1 MADVT
6 NNLPPNA
13 PVPSRKSSGFSAA
26 TATFLLRIGEAFT
39 YKAFRNVWTAAF
51 TSAVGT
57 WMQRFAQQWL
67 IFDLTKSVPTDA
79 AFYLGV
85 DAFAGNIPL
94 LLFTL
99 LGGVVADRYDRRY
112 LLMGS
117 QILQMVCALTLTALV
132 WTDTVTIPYILALSF
147 TAGTAQAFGGPSFQS
162 LIPSL
167 VPRKTLPN
175 AIALNSIQ
183 FNLAQSIGPL
193 IGGLVLATLG
203 LVGCFGL
210 NGLSFL
216 VVVAALAYVSI
227 PAPNR
232 ANRKPVI
239 EELKGGL
246 RYVGRGGALLS
257 LTVLAIATTS
267 LGLPIRAFL
276 PVFATDPNTLSQ
288 MMAALGVGAVLGAL
302 IVAWLGTFKR
312 MGFTLLSVLIVFGGL
327 IAAFALVPVGV
338 ISYILLFFVGVALL
352 IVFSLT
358 ASLVQLTVPDELR
371 GRVMSIYLMAF
382 RGGMPLG
389 SLVSGY
395 VVASIPWATT
405 ESVIAVNGLLLALVA
420 TYFLVG
426 GHGGVREL

>member
-1 MADVT
+1 MAAAA
-6 NNLPPNA
+6 NNPPPDT
-13 PVPSRKSSGFSAA
+13 PVPSHKVSGFSASGA
-26 TATFLLRIGEAFT
+26 AILLRIGEAFT
-39 YKAFRNVWTAAF
+39 YKAFRNIWTAAF

-85 DAFAGNIPL
+85 DAFAGNVPL

-117 QILQMVCALTLTALV
+117 QILQMCCALTLTALV
-132 WTDTVTIPYILALSF
+132 WTDTVTIPSILVLSF

-183 FNLAQSIGPL
+183 FNLAQSVGPL

-227 PAPNR
+227 PAPNQ
-232 ANRKPVI
+232 ANRKPVL

-246 RYVGRGGALLS
+246 LYVGRGGALLS
-257 LTVLAIATTS
+257 LTVLAVATTS

-276 PVFATDPNTLSQ
+276 PVFADDPNTLSQ
-288 MMAALGVGAVLGAL
+288 MMAALGIGAVVGAL
-302 IVAWLGTFKR
+302 IVAWLGTFNK
-312 MGFTLLSVLIVFGGL
+312 MGLTLLSVIIAFGGL
-327 IAAFALVPVGV
+327 IAAFALTPVGV
-338 ISYILLFFVGVALL
+338 ISYIILFFIGVALL

-371 GRVMSIYLMAF
+371 GRVMSIYLTAF

-395 VVASIPWATT
+395 IVASIPWATI
-405 ESVIAVNGLLLALVA
+405 ESIIAVNGGLLALVA
-420 TYFLVG
+420 TYFLIRS
-426 GHGGVREL
+426 HGIREL

>member
-1 MADVT
+1 M
-6 NNLPPNA
+6 
-13 PVPSRKSSGFSAA
+13 SAGA
-26 TATFLLRIGEAFT
+26 ATFLLRIGEAFT

-85 DAFAGNIPL
+85 DAFVGNIPL

-117 QILQMVCALTLTALV
+117 QILQMGCALTLTALV
-132 WTDTVTIPYILALSF
+132 WTDSVTIPWILALSF

-232 ANRKPVI
+232 TGRKPII

-246 RYVGRGGALLS
+246 RYVGQGGALLS
-257 LTVLAIATTS
+257 LTVLAVATTS

-276 PVFATDPNTLSQ
+276 PVFASDPNTLSQ
-288 MMAALGVGAVLGAL
+288 MMAALGTGAVVGAL
-302 IVAWLGTFKR
+302 IVAWLGTFNR

-327 IAAFALVPVGV
+327 IATFALVPVGA
-338 ISYILLFFVGVALL
+338 ISYVILFFVGAALL

-389 SLVSGY
+389 SLASGY

>member
-1 MADVT
+1 MDDVT
-6 NNLPPNA
+6 NNPPPNT
-13 PVPSRKSSGFSAA
+13 PVPSHKTSGLSAGA
-26 TATFLLRIGEAFT
+26 STFLLRIGEAFT
-39 YKAFRNVWTAAF
+39 YRAFRNVWTAAF

-67 IFDLTKSVPTDA
+67 IFDLTKSVPTAA

-85 DAFAGNIPL
+85 DAFAGNVPL

-117 QILQMVCALTLTALV
+117 QILQMFCAVTLTALV
-132 WTDTVTIPYILALSF
+132 WTDTVTIPYILSLSF
-147 TAGTAQAFGGPSFQS
+147 IAGTAQAFGGPSFQS

-227 PAPNR
+227 PAPTR
-232 ANRKPVI
+232 TDRKPVI

-246 RYVGRGGALLS
+246 RYVGQGGALLS

-276 PVFATDPNTLSQ
+276 PVFASDPDTLSQ
-288 MMAALGVGAVLGAL
+288 MMAAIGTGAVVGAL
-302 IVAWLGTFKR
+302 IVAWLGTFNK

-327 IAAFALVPVGV
+327 IATFALVPVGV
-338 ISYILLFFVGVALL
+338 ISYILLFFVGAALL

>member
-1 MADVT
+1 MAAAA
-6 NNLPPNA
+6 NNPPPDT
-13 PVPSRKSSGFSAA
+13 PVPSHKVSGFSASGA
-26 TATFLLRIGEAFT
+26 AILLRIGEAFT
-39 YKAFRNVWTAAF
+39 YKAFRNIWTAAF

-85 DAFAGNIPL
+85 DAFAGNVPL

-117 QILQMVCALTLTALV
+117 QILQMCCALTLTALV
-132 WTDTVTIPYILALSF
+132 WTDTVTIPSILVLSF

-183 FNLAQSIGPL
+183 FNLAQSVGPL

-227 PAPNR
+227 PAPNQ
-232 ANRKPVI
+232 ANRKPVL

-246 RYVGRGGALLS
+246 LYVGRGGALLS
-257 LTVLAIATTS
+257 LTVLAVATTS

-276 PVFATDPNTLSQ
+276 PVFADDPNTLSQ
-288 MMAALGVGAVLGAL
+288 MMAALGTGAVVGAL
-302 IVAWLGTFKR
+302 IVAWLGTFNK
-312 MGFTLLSVLIVFGGL
+312 MGLTLLSVIIAFGGL
-327 IAAFALVPVGV
+327 IAAFALTPIGV
-338 ISYILLFFVGVALL
+338 ISYIILFFIGVALL

-371 GRVMSIYLMAF
+371 GRVMSIYLTAF

-395 VVASIPWATT
+395 IVASIPWATI
-405 ESVIAVNGLLLALVA
+405 ESIIAVNGGLLALVA
-420 TYFLVG
+420 TYFLIRS
-426 GHGGVREL
+426 HGIREL

>member
-1 MADVT
+1 MAAAA
-6 NNLPPNA
+6 NNPPPDT
-13 PVPSRKSSGFSAA
+13 PVPSHKVSGFSASGA
-26 TATFLLRIGEAFT
+26 AILLRIGEAFT
-39 YKAFRNVWTAAF
+39 YKAFRNIWTAAF

-85 DAFAGNIPL
+85 DAFAGNVPL

-117 QILQMVCALTLTALV
+117 QILQMCCALTLTALV
-132 WTDTVTIPYILALSF
+132 WTDTVTIPSILALSF

-183 FNLAQSIGPL
+183 FNLAQSVGPL
-193 IGGLVLATLG
+193 IGGLILATLG

-227 PAPNR
+227 PAPNQ
-232 ANRKPVI
+232 ANRKPVL

-246 RYVGRGGALLS
+246 LYVGRGGALLS
-257 LTVLAIATTS
+257 LTVLAVATTS

-276 PVFATDPNTLSQ
+276 PVFADDPNTLSQ
-288 MMAALGVGAVLGAL
+288 MMAALGTGAVVGAL
-302 IVAWLGTFKR
+302 IVAWLGTFNK
-312 MGFTLLSVLIVFGGL
+312 MGLTLLSVIIAFGGL
-327 IAAFALVPVGV
+327 IAAFALTPVGV
-338 ISYILLFFVGVALL
+338 ISYIILFFIGVALL

-371 GRVMSIYLMAF
+371 GRVMSIYLTAF

-389 SLVSGY
+389 SLVTGY
-395 VVASIPWATT
+395 IVASIPWATI
-405 ESVIAVNGLLLALVA
+405 ESIIAVNGGLLALVA
-420 TYFLVG
+420 TYFLIRS
-426 GHGGVREL
+426 HGIREL

>member
-1 MADVT
+1 MATVRS
-6 NNLPPNA
+6 NPPPNA
-13 PVPSRKSSGFSAA
+13 PVPSHKNSGVSAGA
-26 TATFLLRIGEAFT
+26 ATFLLRIGEAFT

-85 DAFAGNIPL
+85 DAFVGNIPL

-117 QILQMVCALTLTALV
+117 QILQMGCALTLTALV
-132 WTDTVTIPYILALSF
+132 WTDSVTIPWILALSF

-232 ANRKPVI
+232 TDRKPII

-246 RYVGRGGALLS
+246 RYVGQGGALLS
-257 LTVLAIATTS
+257 LTVLAVATTS

-276 PVFATDPNTLSQ
+276 PVFASDPNTLSQ
-288 MMAALGVGAVLGAL
+288 MMAALGTGAVVGAL
-302 IVAWLGTFKR
+302 IVAWLGTFNR

-327 IAAFALVPVGV
+327 IATFALVPVGA
-338 ISYILLFFVGVALL
+338 ISYILLFFVGAALL

-389 SLVSGY
+389 SLASGY

>member
-1 MADVT
+1 MTDAA
-6 NNLPPNA
+6 NNPPPNS
-13 PVPSRKSSGFSAA
+13 PVPSRKASGISASG
-26 TATFLLRIGEAFT
+26 TAVLLRIGEAFT
-39 YKAFRNVWTAAF
+39 YKAFRNIWTAAF

-85 DAFAGNIPL
+85 DAFAGNVPL

-117 QILQMVCALTLTALV
+117 QILQMCCALTLTALV
-132 WTDTVTIPYILALSF
+132 WTDAVTIPSILVLSF

-183 FNLAQSIGPL
+183 FNLAQSVGPL

-227 PAPNR
+227 PAPNQ
-232 ANRKPVI
+232 ANRKPVL

-246 RYVGRGGALLS
+246 LYVGRGGALLS
-257 LTVLAIATTS
+257 LTVLAVATTS

-276 PVFATDPNTLSQ
+276 PVFADDPNTLSQ
-288 MMAALGVGAVLGAL
+288 MMAALGIGAVVGAL
-302 IVAWLGTFKR
+302 IVAWLGTFNK
-312 MGFTLLSVLIVFGGL
+312 MGITLLSVIIAFGGL
-327 IAAFALVPVGV
+327 IAAFALTPVGM
-338 ISYILLFFVGVALL
+338 ISYIILFFIGVALL

-395 VVASIPWATT
+395 VVASIPWVTT
-405 ESVIAVNGLLLALVA
+405 ESIIAVNGGLLALVA
-420 TYFLVG
+420 TCFLIRS
-426 GHGGVREL
+426 HSIREL

>member
-1 MADVT
+1 MTAVA
-6 NNLPPNA
+6 NNPPPDTPA
-13 PVPSRKSSGFSAA
+13 PSHKASGFSASGA
-26 TATFLLRIGEAFT
+26 AILLRIGEAFT
-39 YKAFRNVWTAAF
+39 YKAFRNIWTAAF

-85 DAFAGNIPL
+85 DAFAGNVPL

-117 QILQMVCALTLTALV
+117 QILQMCCALTLTALV
-132 WTDTVTIPYILALSF
+132 RTDTVTIPSILALSF

-183 FNLAQSIGPL
+183 FNLAQSVGPL

-227 PAPNR
+227 PAPHR
-232 ANRKPVI
+232 ANRKPVL

-246 RYVGRGGALLS
+246 LYVGRGGALLS
-257 LTVLAIATTS
+257 LTVLAVATTS

-276 PVFATDPNTLSQ
+276 PVFADDPNTLSQ
-288 MMAALGVGAVLGAL
+288 MMAALGTGAVVGAL
-302 IVAWLGTFKR
+302 IVAWLGTFNK
-312 MGFTLLSVLIVFGGL
+312 MGLTLLSVIIAFGGL
-327 IAAFALVPVGV
+327 IAAFALTPVGV
-338 ISYILLFFVGVALL
+338 ISYIILFFIGVALL

-371 GRVMSIYLMAF
+371 GRVMSIYLTAF

-405 ESVIAVNGLLLALVA
+405 ESVIAVNGGLLALVA
-420 TYFLVG
+420 TYFLIRS
-426 GHGGVREL
+426 HGIREL

>member
-1 MADVT
+1 M
-6 NNLPPNA
+6 
-13 PVPSRKSSGFSAA
+13 
-26 TATFLLRIGEAFT
+26 
-39 YKAFRNVWTAAF
+39 
-51 TSAVGT
+51 
-57 WMQRFAQQWL
+57 
-67 IFDLTKSVPTDA
+67 
-79 AFYLGV
+79 

-288 MMAALGVGAVLGAL
+288 ICLLYTSDAA
-302 IVAWLGTFKR
+302 
-312 MGFTLLSVLIVFGGL
+312 
-327 IAAFALVPVGV
+327 
-338 ISYILLFFVGVALL
+338 
-352 IVFSLT
+352 
-358 ASLVQLTVPDELR
+358 DE
-371 GRVMSIYLMAF
+371 
-382 RGGMPLG
+382 
-389 SLVSGY
+389 
-395 VVASIPWATT
+395 
-405 ESVIAVNGLLLALVA
+405 
-420 TYFLVG
+420 
-426 GHGGVREL
+426 

>member
-1 MADVT
+1 MAAAA
-6 NNLPPNA
+6 NNPPPDT
-13 PVPSRKSSGFSAA
+13 PVPSHKVSGFSASGA
-26 TATFLLRIGEAFT
+26 AILLRIGEAFT
-39 YKAFRNVWTAAF
+39 YKAFRNIWTAAF

-85 DAFAGNIPL
+85 DAFAGNVPL

-117 QILQMVCALTLTALV
+117 QILQMCCALTLTALV
-132 WTDTVTIPYILALSF
+132 WTDTVTIPSILALSF
-147 TAGTAQAFGGPSFQS
+147 TAGTAQAFGGPAFQS

-183 FNLAQSIGPL
+183 FNLAQSVGPL

-227 PAPNR
+227 PAPNQ
-232 ANRKPVI
+232 ANRKPVL

-246 RYVGRGGALLS
+246 LYVGRGGALLS
-257 LTVLAIATTS
+257 LTVLAVATTS

-276 PVFATDPNTLSQ
+276 PVFADDPNTLSQ
-288 MMAALGVGAVLGAL
+288 MMAALGIGAVVGAL
-302 IVAWLGTFKR
+302 IVAWLGTFNK
-312 MGFTLLSVLIVFGGL
+312 MGLTLLSVIIAFGGL
-327 IAAFALVPVGV
+327 IAAFALTPVGV
-338 ISYILLFFVGVALL
+338 ISYIILFFIGVALL

-395 VVASIPWATT
+395 IVASIPWATI
-405 ESVIAVNGLLLALVA
+405 ESIIAVNGGLLALVA
-420 TYFLVG
+420 TYFLIRS
-426 GHGGVREL
+426 HGIREL